1 MLTIL
6 GYALAVVIGIS
17 LGLLGGGGSTLTVPV
32 LVYVL
37 HYGVKQ
43 AVAMSLFVVGLTSLF
58 GVLTHR
64 RAGNLNIG
72 AALAFGPMA
81 IAGSWLGAELA
92 LLVTALFQLTVFG
105 SVMLLASV
113 SMFLGRNF
121 LARAASRPHGHR
133 AASWVVVALIG
144 GAVGVLTGLVG
155 VGGGF
160 LYVPALV
167 LVGGLSMK
175 ESVGTSLLLITLSCA
190 ASFLNYLGEVPM
202 DWPMMIGFTLL
213 AFAGVAGGTTLVKRF
228 SQEGLRRAFAVFLF
242 IMAVFILALGRHG
255 PSKRPPA
262 VSAVEIA
269 ETRAIQANP
278 F

>member
-64 RAGNLNIG
+64 RAGNLNLG

-81 IAGSWLGAELA
+81 IAGSWFGAELA
-92 LLVTALFQLTVFG
+92 LRVSALFQLTVFG
-105 SVMLLASV
+105 GVMLLASV

-121 LARAASRPHGHR
+121 LTRAAERPHEHR
-133 AASWVVVALIG
+133 AASWMMVALIG
-144 GAVGVLTGLVG
+144 GGVGILTGLVG

-167 LVGGLSMK
+167 LVGGLTMK

-190 ASFLNYLGEVPM
+190 ASFANYLGEVPM

-213 AFAGVAGGTTLVKRF
+213 SFAGVALGTALVKRF

-242 IMAVFILALGRHG
+242 VMAVFILAGSR
-255 PSKRPPA
+255 
-262 VSAVEIA
+262 
-269 ETRAIQANP
+269 
-278 F
+278 